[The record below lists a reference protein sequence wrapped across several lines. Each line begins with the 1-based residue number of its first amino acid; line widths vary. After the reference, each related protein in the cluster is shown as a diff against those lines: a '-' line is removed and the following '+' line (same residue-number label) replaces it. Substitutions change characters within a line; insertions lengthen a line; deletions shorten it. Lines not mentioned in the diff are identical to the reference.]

1 MKRLLSFAL
10 ASAVAPIA
18 AAQNAPPPPIRAA
31 ASTFASVEV
40 HINSRPIGGQWYA
53 EDAGFTGPAKIAIT
67 YGQPHA
73 RGRKIVGGLIPND
86 TVWRFGANEA
96 TTLHSDVDLT
106 LGTLALPR
114 GDYSLF
120 LLHQGASWTLIV
132 SSKTHEW
139 GTDYDAAKDVGRVA
153 LTATTK
159 TDDEEALTVYL
170 VPSSD
175 RPTTG
180 AAALNGVMRIR
191 WGTIELSAP
200 WTVNGAK

>member
-1 MKRLLSFAL
+1 MKLSIALLVL
-10 ASAVAPIA
+10 ASTA
-18 AAQNAPPPPIRAA
+18 AAQNAPQPPIRAA

-40 HINSRPIGGQWYA
+40 HVNQRPIGRTWYA
-53 EDAGFTGPAKIAIT
+53 EDAAFTGPAKIAIT

-86 TVWRFGANEA
+86 SVWRFGANEA
-96 TTLHSDVDLT
+96 TTLHSDLDLT
-106 LGTLALPR
+106 LGSLALPR

-120 LLHQGASWTLIV
+120 LQHSGASWSLIV
-132 SSKTHEW
+132 NGKTHEW
-139 GTDYDAAKDVGRVA
+139 GTDYDASKDIGRVA

-159 TDDEEALTVYL
+159 NDNEDALTIYL
-170 VPSSD
+170 IPSSD

-180 AAALNGVMRIR
+180 AAALNGTLRIR

-200 WTVNGAK
+200 WTVTGAK

>member
-1 MKRLLSFAL
+1 MKLPIALLAL
-10 ASAVAPIA
+10 AGSAA
-18 AAQNAPPPPIRAA
+18 AAQNAPPIRAA

-40 HINSRPIGGQWYA
+40 HINQRPIGRTWYA
-53 EDAGFTGPAKIAIT
+53 EDAAFTGPAKIAIT

-73 RGRKIVGGLIPND
+73 RGRKIIGGLIPND

-96 TTLHSDVDLT
+96 TALHSDVDLT
-106 LGTLALPR
+106 LGSVALPR

-120 LLHQGASWTLIV
+120 LLHSGVNWTLIV
-132 SSKTHEW
+132 NRGTHEW
-139 GTDYDAAKDVGRVA
+139 GTDYDKSKDVGRVP

-159 TDDEEALTVYL
+159 SDNEETLTIYL
-170 VPSSD
+170 VPSAD

-191 WGTIELSAP
+191 WGTSELSTP
-200 WTVNGAK
+200 WAVTGGR

>member
-1 MKRLLSFAL
+1 MKLAIAILTL
-10 ASAVAPIA
+10 ASAA
-18 AAQNAPPPPIRAA
+18 AAQNAPPPIRAA

-40 HINSRPIGGQWYA
+40 HVNQRPIGGTWYA
-53 EDAGFTGPAKIAIT
+53 EDASFAGPAKIAIT

-96 TTLHSDVDLT
+96 TTLHSDVDLR
-106 LGTLALPR
+106 LGSLALPR

-120 LLHQGASWTLIV
+120 LLHSGSNWTLIV
-132 SSKTHEW
+132 NGKTHEW
-139 GTDYDAAKDVGRVA
+139 GTDYDASKDIGRVP

-159 TDDEEALTVYL
+159 ADNEEALTIYL
-170 VPSSD
+170 VPSAD
-175 RPTTG
+175 RPATG

-191 WGTIELSAP
+191 WGTVELSAP
-200 WTVNGAK
+200 WTVTGTK